1 MTQAEAEDLLRQLV
15 AAWNSGRPEAFAA
28 LFSDEAVYVTAAG
41 DVRRGRAAIEEL
53 LVSPPP
59 GPVRFEGN
67 VTVRN
72 HGDAI
77 TMLFSWSGPARDGR
91 TRQGV
96 ISCVVVPQAQTWLID
111 WLQNTETT
119 RV

>member
-1 MTQAEAEDLLRQLV
+1 VTHAEAADLVRQLV
-15 AAWNSGRPEAFAA
+15 ATWNAGRPEAFAA

-59 GPVRFEGN
+59 GPVSSEGK
-67 VTVRN
+67 VTVRR
-72 HGDAI
+72 HGDAV

-96 ISCVVVPQAQTWLID
+96 ISCVVVPRAGGWLID

-119 RV
+119 RG